1 MKVAGCDCGKD
12 GLYICVLEEL
22 PRNLKGFARSYKP
35 LIVKADREGI
45 ETLLALDAE
54 IYAIEPT
61 GDYSRIWIETLQK
74 AGNEIRLVSSRRIRH
89 FCEYQGLTNK
99 ADRAD
104 AAAIAAYTLTNH
116 HDSQAFLKIERLKT
130 RELYLQLNSTNR
142 NRNPI
147 QNRLGQR
154 LSFEFPEIIK
164 TYEGLQR
171 EWLEHPSTLY
181 RFLAGEKVGGPHSK
195 KREELLV
202 NTVGSG
208 LSDHTRDLAKH
219 MLGFEEMS
227 QRLEQQ
233 IEEELGKPEYTV
245 YREIFSRF
253 LVPPSIEAAI
263 LGRIYPFED
272 FLQNGKPVKEYIR
285 GGQSRRRSGMTK
297 RDRSEGEFKLSLGM
311 GKVLSQSG
319 GSESWK
325 AGGSKYARTALWLY
339 VRMIVVIK
347 RGKSFPKITADLEK
361 KYRKDGLY
369 PWLNDELIQ
378 QVAEHPVIGTTP
390 EVASLRLHFE
400 FQESKKGDLRISAT
414 AGRFC
419 RMLYKSLVKTFR

>member
-12 GLYICVLEEL
+12 SLYVCVLEEL
-22 PRNLKGFARSYKP
+22 PGNLKTFARSYKP

-45 ETLLALDAE
+45 ETLLALEADV
-54 IYAIEPT
+54 YAIEPT
-61 GDYSRIWIETLQK
+61 GDYSKIWIETIQRS
-74 AGNEIRLVSSRRIRH
+74 GHDIRLVSSRRVRH
-89 FCEYQGLTNK
+89 YCEYQGLTNK

-104 AAAIAAYTLTNH
+104 AAAIAAYTLSNYTNP
-116 HDSQAFLKIERLKT
+116 QAFLKIERLRT
-130 RELYLQLNSTNR
+130 RELYLQLNSTTR
-142 NRNPI
+142 NKNPI

-154 LSFEFPEIIK
+154 LAFEFPEIIK

-171 EWLEHPSTLY
+171 EWLEHPSALY
-181 RFLAGEKVGGPHSK
+181 RFLAGEKVTGPHSK
-195 KREELLV
+195 KREELLA
-202 NTVGSG
+202 NTIGSG

-219 MLGFEEMS
+219 MLGFEEMAL
-227 QRLEQQ
+227 RLEQQ
-233 IEEELGKPEYTV
+233 IEEELANPDYAPYQEV
-245 YREIFSRF
+245 FNRF
-253 LVPPSIEAAI
+253 LVPPSIRAAI
-263 LGRIYPFED
+263 LGRVYPFED
-272 FLQNGKPVKEYIR
+272 FLENGKPVKEYIR

-339 VRMIVVIK
+339 TRMIVVIK
-347 RGKSFPKITADLEK
+347 RGKNFAKIAADLEK
-361 KYRKDGLY
+361 KHKKEGL
-369 PWLNDELIQ
+369 PAWLNEELIQ
-378 QVAEHPVIGTTP
+378 AIANHADIGTTP

-400 FQESKKGDLRISAT
+400 FQESKKGDLRVSAT

-419 RMLYKSLVKTFR
+419 RMLYKSLVKTFS